1 MSGIFVISR
10 AFTYAGNP
18 PIRSHSPS
26 VIVIKTI
33 VIAHMFTAM
42 RGAMRSFACPLL
54 VFAYAYPPTVIY
66 QRPIFFHWA
75 PVIRFYTPV
84 SVMQLLASCSRS
96 NFLFLPLAACISLF
110 FGPANILLK
119 PPLRPFGTLLTCCCV
134 NTDRNSY
141 PKNTALH
148 PSVYS

>member
-33 VIAHMFTAM
+33 ANVHGHARCNAFIRLSLARF
-42 RGAMRSFACPLL
+42 CICI
-54 VFAYAYPPTVIY
+54 PTHCY
-66 QRPIFFHWA
+66 LPAPYFFHWA

-110 FGPANILLK
+110 FGPANILLQ